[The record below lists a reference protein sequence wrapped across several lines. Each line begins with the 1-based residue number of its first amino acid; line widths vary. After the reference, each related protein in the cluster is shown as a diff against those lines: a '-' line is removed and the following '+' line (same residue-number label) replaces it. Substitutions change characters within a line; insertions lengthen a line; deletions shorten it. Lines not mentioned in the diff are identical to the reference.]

1 MFVQEC
7 YVIIRI
13 NLFQKKNCHHFL
25 CMIYSNLI
33 GFQSHSLASKLFEG
47 YKNHADELSISGKF
61 VWLLSEYIKDKY
73 GLYHYAKASSL
84 LAEMKLEYDA
94 ILDKFDVLVMPTLP
108 NLPCRIP
115 SPDASIK
122 EKLEKADDMLSNMAI
137 FDVTGHPALT
147 INCGYHNEFPVGLMV
162 VGKHFD
168 DLKVLS
174 AGRILE
180 STFEKYLKK

>member
-1 MFVQEC
+1 MLYLTF
-7 YVIIRI
+7 
-13 NLFQKKNCHHFL
+13 
-25 CMIYSNLI
+25 I
-33 GFQSHSLASKLFEG
+33 GFQSHSLARKLFEG
-47 YKNHADELSISGKF
+47 YKNHPDELNISGKY

-94 ILDKFDVLVMPTLP
+94 LLDEFDVLIMPTLP

-115 SPDASIK
+115 SSDASIK
-122 EKLEKADDMLSNMAI
+122 EKFERADDMLSNMAI

-147 INCGYHNEFPVGLMV
+147 INCGYHNEFPVGLMI
-162 VGKHFD
+162 VGKRFD

-174 AGRILE
+174 VGSILE
-180 STFEKYLKK
+180 SAFEKYLKK